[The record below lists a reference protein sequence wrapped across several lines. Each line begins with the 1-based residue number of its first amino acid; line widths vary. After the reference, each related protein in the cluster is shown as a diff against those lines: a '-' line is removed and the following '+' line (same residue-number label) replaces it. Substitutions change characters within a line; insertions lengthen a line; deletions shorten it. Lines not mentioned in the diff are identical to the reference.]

1 MKNVDECHDLYI
13 QGDTLLLADLF
24 ENFRN
29 MRLKIYERYPAYFL
43 TAPWLAWQGIL
54 DITKAKLDLLLN
66 DIGISN

>member
-43 TAPWLAWQGIL
+43 TAP
-54 DITKAKLDLLLN
+54 
-66 DIGISN
+66 